1 MLVELGNAV
10 ELIRSAVVTILAI
23 AAPILLV
30 AMGVG
35 LIISIIQATTSIQ
48 DQTLTFV
55 PKILA
60 ILGILALLF
69 GWMITRLISYTIFLF
84 ERIPDLAG

>member
-1 MLVELGNAV
+1 M
-10 ELIRSAVVTILAI
+10 RSAIITILTI
-23 AAPILLV
+23 ASPVLLV

-55 PKILA
+55 PKIFA
-60 ILGILALLF
+60 ILGVLALLF
-69 GWMITRLISYTIFLF
+69 GWMISRLTLYTTFLF
-84 ERIPDLAG
+84 ERIPDLAK

>member
-1 MLVELGNAV
+1 M
-10 ELIRSAVVTILAI
+10 RSAIITIITVASPVLI
-23 AAPILLV
+23 V

-35 LIISIIQATTSIQ
+35 LIVSIFQATTSIQ

-60 ILGILALLF
+60 ILAVLAALF
-69 GWMITRLISYTIFLF
+69 GWMVTRLTSFTTLLF
-84 ERIPDLAG
+84 ERIPDLVK

>member
-1 MLVELGNAV
+1 MDLGSV
-10 ELIRSAVVTILAI
+10 IQMMRSAIITIITVASPVLI
-23 AAPILLV
+23 V

-35 LIISIIQATTSIQ
+35 LIVSIFQATTSIQ

-60 ILGILALLF
+60 ILGVLAALF
-69 GWMITRLISYTIFLF
+69 GWMVTRLTSYTIQLF
-84 ERIPDLAG
+84 EKIPDLVK

>member
-1 MLVELGNAV
+1 MDLGNV
-10 ELIRSAVVTILAI
+10 IQLMRSAVVTILTVASPVLI
-23 AAPILLV
+23 V

-35 LIISIIQATTSIQ
+35 LTVSIFQATTSIQ

-60 ILGILALLF
+60 ILGVLAALF
-69 GWMITRLISYTIFLF
+69 GWMIARLMAFTTLLF
-84 ERIPDLAG
+84 ERIPDLAK

>member
-1 MLVELGNAV
+1 MELSSV
-10 ELIRSAVVTILAI
+10 IELMRSSVTMIVI
-23 AAPILLV
+23 VAAPVLLV

-60 ILGILALLF
+60 ILAVLATLF
-69 GWMITRLISYTIFLF
+69 GWMATRLISFTTILF
-84 ERIPDLAG
+84 ERISSLTV

>member
-1 MLVELGNAV
+1 MDLGTVVELMRNT
-10 ELIRSAVVTILAI
+10 VVQILTV
-23 AAPILLV
+23 AAPVLLV
-30 AMGVG
+30 AMAVG

-60 ILGILALLF
+60 ILAVLAALF
-69 GWMITRLISYTIFLF
+69 GWMITRLMNFTIVLF
-84 ERIPDLAG
+84 ERIPDLAR

>member
-1 MLVELGNAV
+1 LDLSDVIQLM
-10 ELIRSAVVTILAI
+10 RSAIITIITVASPVLI
-23 AAPILLV
+23 V

-35 LIISIIQATTSIQ
+35 LIVSIFQATTSIQ

-60 ILGILALLF
+60 ILGVLAALF
-69 GWMITRLISYTIFLF
+69 GWMITRLTSFTTALF
-84 ERIPDLAG
+84 ERIPDLVK

>member
-1 MLVELGNAV
+1 MELGDV
-10 ELIRSAVVTILAI
+10 IELMRSAVITVVTVAS
-23 AAPILLV
+23 PVLLV

-35 LIISIIQATTSIQ
+35 LIVSIIQATTSIQ

-60 ILGILALLF
+60 IMGVLAALA
-69 GWMITRLISYTIFLF
+69 GWMITRLTTYTTIIF
-84 ERIPDLAG
+84 EKIPDLAS

>member
-1 MLVELGNAV
+1 MDLGN
-10 ELIRSAVVTILAI
+10 LIQLMRSAIITIITVASPVLI
-23 AAPILLV
+23 V

-35 LIISIIQATTSIQ
+35 LIVSIFQATTSIQ

-60 ILGILALLF
+60 ILGVLAVMF
-69 GWMITRLISYTIFLF
+69 GWMVTRLTSFTIQLF
-84 ERIPDLAG
+84 EQIPDLVK

>member
-1 MLVELGNAV
+1 MDLGTVVELM
-10 ELIRSAVVTILAI
+10 RSAVVTILVVS
-23 AAPILLV
+23 APVLIV
-30 AMGVG
+30 ALGVG

-60 ILGILALLF
+60 ILAVLAGLS
-69 GWMITRLISYTIFLF
+69 GWMITRLTTYTTFIF
-84 ERIPDLAG
+84 ERIPDLAK

>member
-1 MLVELGNAV
+1 MDLGS
-10 ELIRSAVVTILAI
+10 LIQLMRSAIITIITVASPVLI
-23 AAPILLV
+23 V

-35 LIISIIQATTSIQ
+35 LIVSIFQATTSIQ

-60 ILGILALLF
+60 ILGVLAVMF
-69 GWMITRLISYTIFLF
+69 GWMVTRLTSFTIALF
-84 ERIPDLAG
+84 EQIPDLVK

>member
-1 MLVELGNAV
+1 MELSNAI
-10 ELIRSAVVTILAI
+10 ELMRSAIVTVLTI
-23 AAPILLV
+23 ASPVLLT

-60 ILGILALLF
+60 ILGVLALLF
-69 GWMITRLISYTIFLF
+69 GWMATRLTSYTIFLF

>member
-1 MLVELGNAV
+1 MDLGTVVELM
-10 ELIRSAVVTILAI
+10 RSAVITIITVASPVLI
-23 AAPILLV
+23 V

-35 LIISIIQATTSIQ
+35 LVVSIFQATTSIQ

-60 ILGILALLF
+60 ILSVLAALF
-69 GWMITRLISYTIFLF
+69 GWMISRLSSFAVLLF
-84 ERIPDLAG
+84 ERIPDLAK

>member
-1 MLVELGNAV
+1 LDLGS
-10 ELIRSAVVTILAI
+10 LIQLMRSAVITIITVASPVLI
-23 AAPILLV
+23 V

-35 LIISIIQATTSIQ
+35 LIVSIFQATTSIQ

-60 ILGILALLF
+60 ILGVLALLF
-69 GWMITRLISYTIFLF
+69 GWMVTRLTSFTILLF
-84 ERIPDLAG
+84 ERIPDLAK

>member
-1 MLVELGNAV
+1 MDLGTV
-10 ELIRSAVVTILAI
+10 IQLMRSAVITILTVASPVLI
-23 AAPILLV
+23 V

-35 LIISIIQATTSIQ
+35 LVVSIFQATTSIQ

-60 ILGILALLF
+60 ILSVLAALF
-69 GWMITRLISYTIFLF
+69 GWMITKLANFTIVLF
-84 ERIPDLAG
+84 ERIPDLAK

>member
-1 MLVELGNAV
+1 MELGDV
-10 ELIRSAVVTILAI
+10 IELMRSAVITVLTVAS
-23 AAPILLV
+23 PVLLV

-35 LIISIIQATTSIQ
+35 LIVSIIQATTSIQ

-60 ILGILALLF
+60 ILGVLAALF
-69 GWMITRLISYTIFLF
+69 GWMMTRLIGYTTIIF
-84 ERIPDLAG
+84 EKIPDLAA

>member
-1 MLVELGNAV
+1 LDLGTVVQLLQSAIITIITV
-10 ELIRSAVVTILAI
+10 ASPVLI
-23 AAPILLV
+23 V

-35 LIISIIQATTSIQ
+35 LIVSIFQATTSIQ

-60 ILGILALLF
+60 ILSVLAALF
-69 GWMITRLISYTIFLF
+69 GWMVTRLTTYTIQLF
-84 ERIPDLAG
+84 ERIPDLVK

>member
-1 MLVELGNAV
+1 MELGDAV
-10 ELIRSAVVTILAI
+10 ELMRSAVVTILTI
-23 AAPILLV
+23 ASPVLLV

-60 ILGILALLF
+60 ILGVLALLF
-69 GWMITRLISYTIFLF
+69 GWMIARLISYTTFLF
-84 ERIPDLAG
+84 ERIPDLAR

>member
-1 MLVELGNAV
+1 MDLGTVVELM
-10 ELIRSAVVTILAI
+10 RSAVITILTVASPVLI
-23 AAPILLV
+23 V

-35 LIISIIQATTSIQ
+35 LVVSIIQATTSIQ

-60 ILGILALLF
+60 ILGVLAALF
-69 GWMITRLISYTIFLF
+69 GWMITRVISYTTILF
-84 ERIPDLAG
+84 ERIPDLAK

>member
-1 MLVELGNAV
+1 MDLGSVIQLMRTAIITV
-10 ELIRSAVVTILAI
+10 ITVASPVLI
-23 AAPILLV
+23 V

-35 LIISIIQATTSIQ
+35 LIVSIFQATTSIQ

-60 ILGILALLF
+60 ILGVLAALF
-69 GWMITRLISYTIFLF
+69 GWMVTHLTSYTIHLF
-84 ERIPDLAG
+84 EQIPDLVK